1 MVDYILRASLEKHR
15 SVTIV
20 YQAGNKITQRK
31 ITVIGF
37 KNNCIEA
44 YCYLRHE
51 MRNFK
56 KENILSASFDTH

>member
-20 YQAGNKITQRK
+20 YLAGNKITQRN
-31 ITVIGF
+31 ITVTGF
-37 KNNCIEA
+37 RKNCVEA
-44 YCYLRHE
+44 YRYLRHE

-56 KENILSASFDTH
+56 IENILSASFDIN

>member
-1 MVDYILRASLEKHR
+1 MIDYILRASLEKHL

-31 ITVIGF
+31 ITVTGF
-37 KNNCIEA
+37 KNDCVEA
-44 YCYLRHE
+44 YCYLRRE